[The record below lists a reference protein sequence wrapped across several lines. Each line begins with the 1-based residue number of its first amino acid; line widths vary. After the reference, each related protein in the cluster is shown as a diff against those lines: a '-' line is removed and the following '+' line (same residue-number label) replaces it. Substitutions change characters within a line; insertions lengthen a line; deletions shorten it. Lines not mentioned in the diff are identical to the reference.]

1 MRARSIPEK
10 SNSNLWRGSLLTRSL
25 RRDLS
30 KEMTCETFATESF
43 GNPVTRADRLTLPG
57 ASAHFKLLVKRNANG
72 CRDAAL
78 IEGIAL
84 NNNHGSPKPR
94 PGAGGCWQVRPP
106 NLTLRDH
113 HSVRSSL
120 RRATEE
126 TNSSLPSPTSIIA

>member
-1 MRARSIPEK
+1 MARQLADAFTQK
-10 SNSNLWRGSLLTRSL
+10 GLVQG
-25 RRDLS
+25 
-30 KEMTCETFATESF
+30 MTCETLARESF

-57 ASAHFKLLVKRNANG
+57 ASAHFKLLVKWNANG

-78 IEGIAL
+78 IKGIAL

-94 PGAGGCWQVRPP
+94 PGSGGCWQVRPP

-120 RRATEE
+120 RRAIEE
-126 TNSSLPSPTSIIA
+126 TNSSFPSLISMIA